1 MSTIQRETFA
11 EAAPGVEALIEA
23 HWREVALYQDAI
35 PLEPDWD
42 RYAKADA
49 AGKLVV
55 VTAREAGVLIGYS
68 VFILNEH
75 LHYSS
80 CLVASND
87 VIYLRPE
94 KRGIVGAKLIK
105 RSEEILRG
113 LGVRRMT
120 WHIKPKNDW
129 SSILARM
136 DYDQEEIIM
145 GKLLEN

>member
-1 MSTIQRETFA
+1 MTIIQRETFKQA
-11 EAAPGVEALIEA
+11 VAGVAKLIEA
-23 HWREVALYQDAI
+23 HWKEVALYQKDV

-42 RYAKADA
+42 RYTKIDA
-49 AGKLVV
+49 VGKLVV
-55 VTAREAGVLIGYS
+55 ITARDGEELVGYS

-94 KRGIVGAKLIK
+94 RRGIVGARLIK
-105 RSEEILRG
+105 RSEEILRD
-113 LGVRRMT
+113 LGVRRVT

-129 SSILARM
+129 SSILTRM
-136 DYDQEEIIM
+136 GYDQEEIIM